1 MQKGIS
7 DKFSRARF
15 LYPDLTLQ
23 RQRDEEERVG
33 ISHPEQTEKAEVNR
47 E

>member
-1 MQKGIS
+1 MHKGTS

-23 RQRDEEERVG
+23 RQKDEEERV
-33 ISHPEQTEKAEVNR
+33 NDL
-47 E
+47 